1 MENPSQNP
9 QGKQSQQGQQGKQPS
24 SLSQIFT
31 NMNFIQR
38 CIQAERL
45 LNKMFLN
52 RHQSI
57 HSSVQ
62 IISRR
67 SDLLILVRANMN
79 MLRSDLLKLVGAN
92 MNVLLA
98 LRLLMDDKRI
108 LQIDYRFMNKMAKV
122 ILSRK
127 NRKYT
132 VVPTEIVGSPEK
144 KSPCDLNVSKCHQSY
159 DLIAKMDIFDTRV
172 YDTRVCV
179 GQNDGN
185 ANCILVL
192 PERYRQYIN
201 PNSGF
206 EWHLKKPILLVFH
219 VVDNKFLK
227 KSDINIYKVS
237 LEDQSVK
244 CILSISIREVVFSIL
259 PHKDSFILISRDN
272 DTNMMKIWRISL
284 ETISIECVG
293 TLSSPLYTMNVFSI
307 LLNQM
312 IIADVSNDRL
322 SLTIS
327 NPSGKLMC
335 LTFIVELCGFNRVSS
350 ILFLADNIIAI
361 GTNCGKIKLFLL
373 SPDYSSAECFALF
386 EEPSDILSNGGMITY
401 PIRDITVHPSDPS
414 IFAVL
419 VKTYSVKIF
428 KLVSDRIFVLTEINV
443 KKRISSIIF
452 LTDSCLLLVYPDGSV
467 ERC

>member
-1 MENPSQNP
+1 METTSKDQ
-9 QGKQSQQGQQGKQPS
+9 QGKQGQQGQKDKQGQQPS
-24 SLSQIFT
+24 LLIQIIT
-31 NMNFIQR
+31 NMNFRQYVNI
-38 CIQAERL
+38 L
-45 LNKMFLN
+45 LNNRFPKHYFGFCQTGD

-57 HSSVQ
+57 HSSMQ
-62 IISRR
+62 IISR
-67 SDLLILVRANMN
+67 
-79 MLRSDLLKLVGAN
+79 RSDLLKLVGAN

-98 LRLLMDDKRI
+98 LRLLTDDKRI
-108 LQIDYRFMNKMAKV
+108 PQFNRRFMYNMAKR
-122 ILSRK
+122 ILSRQ
-127 NRKYT
+127 NIQNQ
-132 VVPTEIVGSPEK
+132 VVPTEIVGSPQT
-144 KSPCDLNVSKCHQSY
+144 KSPCDLITIKCHPSSK
-159 DLIAKMDIFDTRV
+159 LFAKISLNDTRV
-172 YDTRVCV
+172 FVQ
-179 GQNDGN
+179 GQNEGN

-192 PERYRQYIN
+192 PQNLTGYIN
-201 PNSGF
+201 SKCGL
-206 EWHLKKPILLVFH
+206 EWHDEKLILLGFR
-219 VVDNKFLK
+219 VVDDKFLK

-259 PHKDSFILISRDN
+259 PHQDSFILISRDN
-272 DTNMMKIWRISL
+272 DTNMMKIWKISL

-312 IIADVSNDRL
+312 IIADVSSNDGL

-335 LTFIVELCGFNRVSS
+335 LTFIVERYGFNRVSS
-350 ILFLADNIIAI
+350 IKFLADNIIAI
-361 GTNCGKIKLFLL
+361 GTTCGKIKLFLL

-419 VKTYSVKIF
+419 VKTYSVKVF

-443 KKRISSIIF
+443 EKHISSIRF
-452 LTDSCLLLVYPDGSV
+452 SKDSSLLLEFADGSV
-467 ERC
+467 KRF